1 MTMTDY
7 ISAKNLSKS
16 FGKFKALSDVS
27 ISIQKGQ
34 IVGLIGANGAG
45 KTTLIN
51 AILGLSSIEGDL
63 SVLGLDPYKERDEL
77 MKEVCFISDVATLPE
92 WIKVEQA
99 MQFVEGVHPKFD
111 REKALKFLGQ
121 TSIPLDKK
129 VGKLSKGMIVQL
141 HLALIMAIDAKLLVL
156 DEPTLGLDIMYRKK
170 FFEQLLEDY
179 FDEERTIIITTHQV
193 DEIENILTDV
203 IFIREGR
210 IMLITKNEIIFNDM
224 SMNDEILSHLSDLN
238 EGDGEATNAITGI
251 LLYSPSLLW
260 ITAGFCMFFTALSSL
275 HDERKDSS
283 ILFWKSM
290 PVSDTQEVLVKLAT
304 VVLVIPLAVVPF
316 AFIIQTFILIVLSI
330 FTLGTEFSV
339 WSTIFSNVNIFA
351 LIIGNIVPKLITV
364 LWILPLITWFM
375 LVSSFSRRP
384 PFLVAFA
391 TPAIIIATEQIFFE
405 GSLLL
410 KAIATLFENMGEN
423 YGFGSYFSTTSFLE
437 PSLWVGLVAS
447 VLMIVG
453 CIEVRKRNSFA

>member
-1 MTMTDY
+1 MTDY

-77 MKEVCFISDVATLPE
+77 MKEVCFISDVATLPK

-141 HLALIMAIDAKLLVL
+141 HLAL
-156 DEPTLGLDIMYRKK
+156 
-170 FFEQLLEDY
+170 
-179 FDEERTIIITTHQV
+179 
-193 DEIENILTDV
+193 
-203 IFIREGR
+203 
-210 IMLITKNEIIFNDM
+210 
-224 SMNDEILSHLSDLN
+224 
-238 EGDGEATNAITGI
+238 
-251 LLYSPSLLW
+251 
-260 ITAGFCMFFTALSSL
+260 
-275 HDERKDSS
+275 
-283 ILFWKSM
+283 
-290 PVSDTQEVLVKLAT
+290 
-304 VVLVIPLAVVPF
+304 
-316 AFIIQTFILIVLSI
+316 
-330 FTLGTEFSV
+330 
-339 WSTIFSNVNIFA
+339 
-351 LIIGNIVPKLITV
+351 
-364 LWILPLITWFM
+364 
-375 LVSSFSRRP
+375 
-384 PFLVAFA
+384 
-391 TPAIIIATEQIFFE
+391 IIATEQIFFE

>member
-16 FGKFKALSDVS
+16 FCKFKALSDVS

-77 MKEVCFISDVATLPE
+77 IKEVCFISDVATLPK

-156 DEPTLGLDIMYRKK
+156 D
-170 FFEQLLEDY
+170 
-179 FDEERTIIITTHQV
+179 
-193 DEIENILTDV
+193 
-203 IFIREGR
+203 
-210 IMLITKNEIIFNDM
+210 
-224 SMNDEILSHLSDLN
+224 
-238 EGDGEATNAITGI
+238 
-251 LLYSPSLLW
+251 
-260 ITAGFCMFFTALSSL
+260 
-275 HDERKDSS
+275 
-283 ILFWKSM
+283 
-290 PVSDTQEVLVKLAT
+290 
-304 VVLVIPLAVVPF
+304 
-316 AFIIQTFILIVLSI
+316 
-330 FTLGTEFSV
+330 
-339 WSTIFSNVNIFA
+339 
-351 LIIGNIVPKLITV
+351 
-364 LWILPLITWFM
+364 
-375 LVSSFSRRP
+375 
-384 PFLVAFA
+384 
-391 TPAIIIATEQIFFE
+391 
-405 GSLLL
+405 
-410 KAIATLFENMGEN
+410 
-423 YGFGSYFSTTSFLE
+423 
-437 PSLWVGLVAS
+437 
-447 VLMIVG
+447 
-453 CIEVRKRNSFA
+453 